1 MKRLLVIAGSDSGGG
16 AGIQADIKTAAAFG
30 LYTMTAITAVS
41 AQNTTGLSALKL
53 MPAGLVAAQI
63 RACRDD
69 IGIDAIKI
77 GMLGSASIIRAVARE
92 IAGLD
97 VPIVLDPVL
106 VSSSGQRLLAEN
118 AIATLK
124 TLLLPL
130 ASLITPNLPETCALL
145 GQHPRGLKGRVAA
158 ARQLIALGAEAAL
171 IKGGHSHERIL
182 RDVLV
187 WPGGSL
193 CVQGA
198 RLTSRHTHGTGCT
211 YATAIACGLAQG
223 LELPAAVRQARSY
236 LQGAIRT
243 APGLGHGHGPLNHAF
258 VPTPGTPRRRGTA

>member
-16 AGIQADIKTAAAFG
+16 AGIQADIKTATAFG

-53 MPAGLVAAQI
+53 MPAALVAAQI

-77 GMLGSASIIRAVARE
+77 GMLGSAAIIRAVARE
-92 IAGLD
+92 ITGLNI
-97 VPIVLDPVL
+97 PIVLDPVL
-106 VSSSGQRLLAEN
+106 VSSSGQPLLAQS
-118 AIATLK
+118 AITTLK
-124 TLLLPL
+124 TDLLPL
-130 ASLITPNLPETCALL
+130 ASLVTPNLPETSALL
-145 GQHPRGLKGRVAA
+145 GLRPRGLKGRLAA
-158 ARQLIALGAEAAL
+158 ARRLIALGAGAAL
-171 IKGGHSHERIL
+171 IKGGHSNAPVL
-182 RDVLV
+182 KDMLV

-193 CVQGA
+193 CLQGA
-198 RLTSRHTHGTGCT
+198 RLNSRHTHGTGCT

-223 LELPAAVRQARSY
+223 LELPAAVGRARSY

-243 APGLGHGHGPLNHAF
+243 APGLGHGQGPLNHAF
-258 VPTPGTPRRRGTA
+258 VPTPAAAQRRR